1 MPDPN
6 AVSILL
12 RRAREE
18 RGLDLDGLARKTG
31 VARNHLVDIEAG
43 NGRAFHSVAYCRKA
57 VDMVARE
64 FGLEQRVSEA
74 WQDRDWMVPEF
85 VNPRLASLE
94 ASPPTLL
101 PSSDAEH
108 LGQARKWLAPLAGVL
123 GLVLVG
129 WLAMGR
135 IDQEPEPSAVAMPV
149 QAPSAPGPAANES
162 ATASPAP
169 APGVAGPSGTGS
181 AVTVVPG
188 SAFRDQVQQAMA
200 EWARLWRNR
209 QPEAYAAFYDASFS
223 GRDQHL
229 GVRRQRMAQAS
240 SISVDISDLQIR
252 ETGPG
257 EISVRFR
264 QVYRSDNYQSDDR
277 KEIVW
282 RQTAQGP
289 KITAERLVN

>member
-1 MPDPN
+1 MPEPN
-6 AVSILL
+6 AVSIML

-18 RGLDLDGLARKTG
+18 RGMDLEALARKTG

-57 VDMVARE
+57 VDMVAKE
-64 FGLEQRVSEA
+64 FSLEQQVAQA
-74 WQDRDWMVPEF
+74 WQDQDWIAPGV

-101 PSSDAEH
+101 PSSDADH
-108 LGQARKWLAPLAGVL
+108 HGQARKWLAPLAGVL
-123 GLVLVG
+123 GLVVVG
-129 WLAMGR
+129 WLALGR
-135 IDQEPEPSAVAMPV
+135 IDQEPEPSAAVTPAPPV
-149 QAPSAPGPAANES
+149 APGNES
-162 ATASPAP
+162 ATASAAP
-169 APGVAGPSGTGS
+169 SPSTPGPSGTGS
-181 AVTVVPG
+181 AVPVAPG
-188 SAFRDQVQQAMA
+188 SVFRDQVQQAMA

-209 QPEAYAAFYDASFS
+209 QPDAYAAFYDASFP

-240 SISVDISDLQIR
+240 SISVDISDLQVR